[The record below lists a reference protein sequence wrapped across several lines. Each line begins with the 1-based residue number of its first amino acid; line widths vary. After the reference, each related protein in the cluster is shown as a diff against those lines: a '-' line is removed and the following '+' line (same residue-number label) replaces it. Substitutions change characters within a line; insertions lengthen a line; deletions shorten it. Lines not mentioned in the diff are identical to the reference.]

1 MKNALIIFVRN
12 PVLGKVKTRLAATV
26 GNEKALLVYQ
36 HLLQHTQSI
45 TANLP
50 VTKIVYYADFV
61 NDNDI
66 WNGCEKRLQSGNDLG
81 QRMKNAFEELFNLG
95 FDKVCIIGSDCYE
108 LTNEVI
114 TEAFENLY
122 SCKTV
127 IGPASDGGY
136 YLLGMQFP
144 FKDLFNAMEWS
155 TKNVFIETVNK
166 INTQSLTCHLLTW
179 LNDIDNENDLRNSSM
194 AYLLDK

>member
-12 PVLGKVKTRLAATV
+12 PVLGKVKTRLADTI
-26 GNEKALLVYQ
+26 GSEKALLVYQ

-50 VTKIVYYADFV
+50 ATIFVYYADFV

-66 WNGCEKRLQSGNDLG
+66 WNGCKKKLQSGNDLG
-81 QRMKNAFEELFNLG
+81 QRMKNAFEELFSLG
-95 FDKVCIIGSDCYE
+95 FNKVCIIGSDCYE
-108 LTNEVI
+108 LTSEIIN
-114 TEAFENLY
+114 EAFINLY

-144 FKDLFNAMEWS
+144 FKDLFSAMEWS
-155 TKNVFIETVNK
+155 TKNVFIETINK
-166 INTQSLTCHLLTW
+166 INTQSLTCHPLTW
-179 LNDIDNENDLRNSSM
+179 LNDIDDENDLQNSSL

>member
-12 PVLGKVKTRLAATV
+12 PVLGKVKTRLAGTI
-26 GNEKALLVYQ
+26 GSEKALLVYQ

-50 VTKIVYYADFV
+50 ATTFVYYADFI

-66 WNGCEKRLQSGNDLG
+66 WNGYEKRLQSGNDLG

-95 FDKVCIIGSDCYE
+95 FDNICIIGSDCYE
-108 LTNEVI
+108 LTSEIIN
-114 TEAFENLY
+114 EAFKNLY
-122 SCKTV
+122 PCKTV

-144 FKDLFNAMEWS
+144 FKDLFSAMEWS
-155 TKNVFIETVNK
+155 TKNVFIETINK

-179 LNDIDNENDLRNSSM
+179 LNDIDDENDLRNSSL

>member
-1 MKNALIIFVRN
+1 
-12 PVLGKVKTRLAATV
+12 
-26 GNEKALLVYQ
+26 
-36 HLLQHTQSI
+36 
-45 TANLP
+45 
-50 VTKIVYYADFV
+50 
-61 NDNDI
+61 
-66 WNGCEKRLQSGNDLG
+66 
-81 QRMKNAFEELFNLG
+81 MKNAFEELFNLG

-108 LTNEVI
+108 LTSEIIN
-114 TEAFENLY
+114 EAFKNLY

-144 FKDLFNAMEWS
+144 FKDLFSAMEWS
-155 TKNVFIETVNK
+155 TTNVFIETINK

-179 LNDIDNENDLRNSSM
+179 LNDIDDENDLRNSSM